1 MPVNQRE
8 YDLMQLRAQ
17 IRIMQMVEKWRQ
29 QFLGGRVSDVPAQE
43 EPMMSTAAME
53 EEHDAIY

>member
-17 IRIMQMVEKWRQ
+17 IRIMQMVEKWRR
-29 QFLGGRVSDVPAQE
+29 QFLGGRMSDMPTQE